1 MKNVENCGKRRENLG
16 KAGNFLLGF
25 LEKKGGEKMEKK
37 ERNLPR

>member
-1 MKNVENCGKRRENLG
+1 MLKTVEKEGKTWE

-25 LEKKGGEKMEKK
+25 LEKKGGEKNGKK